1 VSIYTYPMRIED
13 IRKSYEMGELSEANA
28 DSDPLTQFTTWFNE
42 ALDHDIL
49 EPNAM
54 TLATVNASG
63 QPSARIVLIKG
74 FDERGIAWYTNY
86 ASRKGDELATNPRA
100 ALLFHWVAL
109 ERQVRIE
116 GTVSRVSEAE
126 SDAYFA
132 SRPYSSRIGAVASE
146 QSRVIA
152 SAEALK
158 AREDAAKA
166 QYPQEVP
173 RPADWGGFR
182 LKPQAWEFWQG
193 RPSRL
198 HDRLR
203 YVQDAKG
210 AWLRERLSP

>member
-1 VSIYTYPMRIED
+1 MRIED
-13 IRKSYEMGELSEANA
+13 IRKSYEMDELSEAKA
-28 DSDPLTQFTTWFNE
+28 ASDPLAQFTAWFNE

-54 TLATVNASG
+54 TLATVNAAG

-74 FDERGIAWYTNY
+74 FDMRGIVWYTNY
-86 ASRKGDELATNPRA
+86 DSRKGNDLATNPRA

-116 GTVSRVSEAE
+116 GTVSRVSEGE

-152 SAEALK
+152 DASQLK
-158 AREDAAKA
+158 ARETATKTKFPND
-166 QYPQEVP
+166 VP
-173 RPADWGGFR
+173 RPANWGGYR
-182 LKPQAWEFWQG
+182 LAPQAWEFWQG

-203 YVQDAKG
+203 YVKQTQG
-210 AWLRERLSP
+210 EWRRERLMP

>member
-1 VSIYTYPMRIED
+1 MRIED
-13 IRKSYEMGELSEANA
+13 IRKSYEMAELSEANA
-28 DSDPLTQFTTWFNE
+28 SPDPLEQFTAWFNE
-42 ALDHDIL
+42 ALDRDIL

-74 FDERGIAWYTNY
+74 FDARGIVWYTNY
-86 ASRKGDELATNPRA
+86 ASRKGDELSAHPKA

-116 GTVSRVSEAE
+116 GTVARVSEAE

-132 SRPYSSRIGAVASE
+132 SRPYNSRIGALASD
-146 QSRVIA
+146 QSRVIE

-158 AREDAAKA
+158 AREAAAKA
-166 QYPQEVP
+166 QYPHDVP
-173 RPADWGGFR
+173 RPAYWGGYR
-182 LKPQAWEFWQG
+182 LAPHAWEFWQG

-203 YVQDAKG
+203 YVRQEGG

>member
-1 VSIYTYPMRIED
+1 VSIYTYSMRIED
-13 IRKSYEMGELSEANA
+13 IRKSYEMGELSEASA
-28 DSDPLTQFTTWFNE
+28 DSDPLAQFTAWFNE

-74 FDERGIAWYTNY
+74 FDARGVVWYTNY
-86 ASRKGDELATNPRA
+86 ASRKGDELATNPKA

-132 SRPYSSRIGAVASE
+132 SRPYSSRIGAVASD

-173 RPADWGGFR
+173 RPTDWGGFR
-182 LKPQAWEFWQG
+182 LKPHAWEFWQG

>member
-74 FDERGIAWYTNY
+74 FDARGIAWYTNY
-86 ASRKGDELATNPRA
+86 ASRKGDELATNPKA

-146 QSRVIA
+146 QSRVIT

-182 LKPQAWEFWQG
+182 LKPHAWEFWQG

>member
-1 VSIYTYPMRIED
+1 MRIED
-13 IRKSYEMGELSEANA
+13 LRKSYELGELSEASA
-28 DSDPLTQFTTWFNE
+28 DSDPLAQFTAWFNE

-74 FDERGIAWYTNY
+74 FDARGIAWYTNY
-86 ASRKGDELATNPRA
+86 ASRKGDELATNPKA

-132 SRPYSSRIGAVASE
+132 SRPYSSRIGALASD

-166 QYPQEVP
+166 QYPQDVP

-182 LKPQAWEFWQG
+182 LKPHAWEFWQG

>member
-1 VSIYTYPMRIED
+1 MRIED

-28 DSDPLTQFTTWFNE
+28 DANPLTQFTTWFNE

-54 TLATVNASG
+54 TLATVNAAG

-74 FDERGIAWYTNY
+74 FDARGIAWYTNY
-86 ASRKGDELATNPRA
+86 DSRKGEELADNPRA

-116 GTVSRVSEAE
+116 GTVSRVSEEE
-126 SDAYFA
+126 SDTYFA

-152 SAEALK
+152 DAAQLK
-158 AREDAAKA
+158 AREAQAKA
-166 QYPQEVP
+166 KYPTDVP
-173 RPADWGGFR
+173 RPANWGGYC
-182 LKPQAWEFWQG
+182 LAPQAWEFWQG

-203 YVQDAKG
+203 YIKQPDG
-210 AWLRERLSP
+210 QWLRERLMP

>member
-1 VSIYTYPMRIED
+1 MRIED
-13 IRKSYEMGELSEANA
+13 LRKSYELGELSEASA
-28 DSDPLTQFTTWFNE
+28 DSDPLAQFTAWFNE

-74 FDERGIAWYTNY
+74 FDARGIAWYTNY
-86 ASRKGDELATNPRA
+86 ASRKGDELATNPKA

-132 SRPYSSRIGAVASE
+132 SRPYSSRIGALASD

-182 LKPQAWEFWQG
+182 LKPHAWEFWQG

-203 YVQDAKG
+203 YTQDAKG
-210 AWLRERLSP
+210 LWLRERLSP